1 MSEGREVW
9 PPGSHDINP
18 FDYLKCGVSRRSS
31 HKKNQS
37 LITTIKEFFSNIPRE
52 ATKMACSRFL
62 PRLEKVVA
70 VKGDFICEMKSPDIN
85 KQFVKI
91 SSICCYF

>member
-1 MSEGREVW
+1 
-9 PPGSHDINP
+9 
-18 FDYLKCGVSRRSS
+18 VSRRGINRAS

-52 ATKMACSRFL
+52 ATKMACSRFG

-70 VKGDFICEMKSPDIN
+70 VKGDFIC
-85 KQFVKI
+85 
-91 SSICCYF
+91 